1 MDKRTYL
8 KNWRM
13 EYEARTKRV
22 NLTLLPRE
30 YERLVRVARRDGKA
44 VTAVARE
51 LMLAAIDDRPHI
63 PQQID
68 ATLADIRFLISNVAN
83 NINQMAHYSHI
94 VRSFNE
100 EDKLLAELKR
110 LQCGIEQF
118 VRDGLRRPDDH

>member
-30 YERLVRVARRDGKA
+30 Y
-44 VTAVARE
+44 E